1 MAPPSD
7 LPPDSKRKPSPSHP
21 ELTEVERAISVLQGR
36 HPEHERMRRETEE
49 AKTAKTAE
57 QAAARRVFLR
67 EAMMRRL
74 KLGGVVLVVLCA
86 LAVIAKS
93 ARRESKRTEALD
105 GAAQPF
111 LDKGFTVVD
120 TSGRGDPTKLEA
132 DVEPGCLVA
141 TSAKKARLKLAYTG
155 GFTEGEGPLLTC
167 LCDPSKVT
175 VTGEKSA
182 EGLVLLRTPAVTIGG
197 SRAFYFLPFPV
208 GTKGYSDQNC
218 AENSLDEWIDAKH
231 WLVQT
236 FDDKWLDWPIR
247 KPLKHAGF
255 SVVGSVRADMPFGV
269 IEVPA
274 NTCTLLVDES
284 GTAKT
289 SVRLK
294 GGGLA
299 IGPALGT
306 IAWCTSQATTAVAQ
320 RDLRERVPGD
330 SPGQREGKSEL
341 TILSAP
347 ADKVG
352 GLLGV
357 REAAEKS
364 GVRIA
369 AMTVPA
375 TDRNWIA
382 KQLLLAS
389 AIPETLITL
398 GTEENDKDARIAV
411 LSVEKAGTLVS
422 DSGEGVFS
430 FCDPPLNE
438 ATASLCVFSGPQKWR
453 IEGAD
458 SVAGLAR
465 AKMPFWLFGL
475 QNVGEPAALKRA
487 TQMITLA
494 RRLHRDGFE
503 PTSLE
508 AATETDKGVE
518 VLGRANEDSIV
529 AVMLAPSE
537 PWAIPLAEAPE
548 ISWSLE
554 GDPHE
559 VKLKTLERVVLSA
572 PAKTKLP
579 PKEKRR
585 TVVFRH
591 HS

>member
-7 LPPDSKRKPSPSHP
+7 LPPESKRKPSPSHP

-49 AKTAKTAE
+49 AKASKTAE

-67 EAMMRRL
+67 AALARRL
-74 KLGGVVLVVLCA
+74 KIGGVFLVVLCA

-105 GAAQPF
+105 GAAQPY
-111 LDKGFTVVD
+111 LAKGFTLVD

-132 DVEPGCLVA
+132 DVEPGCFIA

-167 LCDPSKVT
+167 LCDPNKVT
-175 VTGEKSA
+175 MTGERNA
-182 EGLVLLRTPAVTIGG
+182 EGLVLLRTPANTIGG
-197 SRAFYFLPFPV
+197 SRAFYFLPFQV
-208 GTKGYSDQNC
+208 GTLGYSDQNC
-218 AENSLDEWIDAKH
+218 AEASLDEWIDAKH
-231 WLVQT
+231 WLVESI
-236 FDDKWLDWPIR
+236 DAKWLDWPNR
-247 KPLKHAGF
+247 RPLKHAGF
-255 SVVGSVRADMPFGV
+255 SVVGSVRPDMPFGV
-269 IEVPA
+269 IEIPA
-274 NTCTLLVDES
+274 NSCTLLVDES

-320 RDLRERVPGD
+320 R
-330 SPGQREGKSEL
+330 EGKSEL

-347 ADKVG
+347 AVKVG

-364 GVRIA
+364 GIRVA

-375 TDRNWIA
+375 ADRNWIA
-382 KQLLLAS
+382 KQLLVAS
-389 AIPETLITL
+389 AIPESLITL
-398 GTEENDKDARIAV
+398 GTEEADKDARIAV
-411 LSVEKAGTLVS
+411 LSVEKPGTLVS
-422 DSGEGVFS
+422 DSGEGIFS

-458 SVAGLAR
+458 SVAGIAR

-487 TQMITLA
+487 TQMVTLA

-518 VLGRANEDSIV
+518 VLGRANEDAVV

-548 ISWSLE
+548 IAWSLDA

-559 VKLKTLERVVLSA
+559 VKLKTLERIVLSA

-591 HS
+591 HI